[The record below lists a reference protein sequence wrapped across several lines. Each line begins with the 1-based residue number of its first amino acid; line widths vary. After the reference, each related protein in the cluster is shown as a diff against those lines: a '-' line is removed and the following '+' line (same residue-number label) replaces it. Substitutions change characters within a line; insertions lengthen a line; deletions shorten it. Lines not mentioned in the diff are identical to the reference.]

1 MALRRNI
8 AGGIT
13 YNLASICE
21 RLVELSI
28 MGEEREAAK
37 TLLEELRSHFP
48 NEGSIIEARKK
59 LIKQQGNYEPS
70 GP

>member
-1 MALRRNI
+1 
-8 AGGIT
+8 
-13 YNLASICE
+13 
-21 RLVELSI
+21 